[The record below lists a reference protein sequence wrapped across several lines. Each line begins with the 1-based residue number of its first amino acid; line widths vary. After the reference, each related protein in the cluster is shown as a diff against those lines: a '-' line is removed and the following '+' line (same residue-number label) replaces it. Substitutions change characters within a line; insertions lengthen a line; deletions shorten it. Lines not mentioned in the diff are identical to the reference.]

1 MGDKPFWQQRIDSLE
16 DQIAGLGRE
25 LLVASSALAAE
36 RAAHRE
42 LRERLQV
49 LSDAASVSGLPHCI
63 TYETAGGYCQE
74 CWVCALKDLLAALVG
89 WPEGAR
95 DGDK

>member
-1 MGDKPFWQQRIDSLE
+1 MGERIADSELE
-16 DQIAGLGRE
+16 WHATQVGVVGSLAR
-25 LLVASSALAAE
+25 ALAAE

-42 LRERLQV
+42 LRERLLV

-63 TYETAGGYCQE
+63 TYETAGGYCQA

-89 WPEGAR
+89 RPEGAR
-95 DGDK
+95 DGDNK